1 MEGKASVSANEIA
14 SFVWAKSSPYKSL
27 KRHMIETGCCAQV
40 LMRKGLGQHFL
51 KELSCLTGRSDDEN
65 IRLIGY
71 IASLHDIGK
80 CHPVFQKSADDLP
93 QVQRLK
99 EGGCLASSGVRCRFR
114 HELYSEEILDR
125 IWKRTQFFPR
135 STRDTITRVLSMHH
149 QGKNG
154 ESCEIER
161 DASLWE
167 QAQDHLEREM
177 RRFFQVSQ
185 LPVMP
190 DFGRSDAFA
199 LSLMGVV
206 ILSDWL
212 ASSEIFEKFA
222 AVENSSLSDIRAAAE
237 RTVENC
243 GLVSG
248 TKLPSYDDFC
258 ALWPEISREGMRP
271 LQKECAGMDYRGTS
285 LCLLEAPMGE
295 GKTEA
300 ALYAVSRMMET
311 CGKDGFY
318 VALPTSATSNQMHNR
333 VNDLFQ
339 RHGLAP
345 SRLLHSMAWLV
356 DAQAQQHHASLGDDD
371 DRQSLAQWLMPLR
384 RGLLSQYAVGTVDQ
398 AMMSV
403 LQIKYGV
410 LRLLGLT
417 DKILVVDEIHAYDAY
432 MNQIIERL
440 IEWCRALG
448 IPVVLLSATLPLA
461 KKRKLLAAAGV
472 SEYEPSA
479 SYPLITSVRNDGTV
493 TERPVEAFVRRRYRF
508 ALRPVMNDREAV
520 ASLAVDKVKN
530 GGCLCLLM
538 DTVKGA
544 QALYPLLK
552 EKAAPDTELIVFH
565 ARFTAERRQ
574 QIESECIAKF
584 GRNAGANRP
593 KKAILLCT
601 QVVEQSL
608 DVDFDF
614 MMTEIAPIDLLLQ
627 RAGRVFRHDGTP
639 RPDGCVCPE
648 IDVLVPPKHNFAAIE
663 MIYYPI
669 LLERTEKY
677 LAAHEVIAVP
687 EEMRQCIEEVYSEQS
702 DDGELQKF
710 SEKLF
715 SEQLQEAQAEGV
727 ILPSPKD
734 NRFFARGKDAR
745 HFFGLRDDEDA
756 QFRAM
761 KTRLGS
767 DSRRVALLRPEL
779 FRLARENSDY
789 ADVARQVLMQSV
801 NLRLPEAGQTVKEDN
816 SAWRNGYD
824 GENLLKGVY
833 ILPLDENHSAKY
845 NANKIIKNDLIGV
858 QIEGA

>member
-1 MEGKASVSANEIA
+1 MEGEASVSANDIA
-14 SFVWAKSSPYKSL
+14 SLVWAKSSPYKSL
-27 KRHMIETGCCAQV
+27 KRHMVETGCCAQV
-40 LMRKGLGQHFL
+40 LMRKGPGQPFL
-51 KELSCLTGRSDDEN
+51 KELSCLTGGDDDEN
-65 IRLIGY
+65 LRLIGY
-71 IASLHDIGK
+71 IAALHDIGK
-80 CHPVFQKSADDLP
+80 CHPAFQKNADDLP

-99 EGGCLASSGVRCRFR
+99 EAGCLASSGVRCHFR

-125 IWKRTQFFPR
+125 IWEKTQFFPR
-135 STRDTITRVLSMHH
+135 NTRDTITRVLSMHH

-161 DASLWE
+161 EASLWE
-167 QAQDHLEREM
+167 QAQDQLEREM
-177 RRFFQVSQ
+177 RQVFQVSQ
-185 LPVMP
+185 LPAMP
-190 DFGRSDAFA
+190 DFGRGDAFA

-212 ASSEIFEKFA
+212 ASSEIFENFSA
-222 AVENSSLSDIRAAAE
+222 AEKTLLSDIRAAAE

-258 ALWPEISREGMRP
+258 ELWPEISREGMRP

-333 VNDLFQ
+333 VNGLFQ

-356 DAQAQQHHASLGDDD
+356 DAQAQRHHASLGDDD

-403 LQIKYGV
+403 MQIKYGV

-432 MNQIIERL
+432 MAQIIEQL
-440 IEWCRALG
+440 VAWCRALS

-461 KKRKLLAAAGV
+461 KKRKLLAAAGA

-479 SYPLITSVRNDGTV
+479 GYPLITSVRNDGTV

-552 EKAAPDTELIVFH
+552 EKATPDTELIVFH

-627 RAGRVFRHDGTP
+627 RAGRVFRHDGTT
-639 RPDGCVCPE
+639 RPDGCVRPQ

-669 LLERTEKY
+669 LLERTENY

-687 EEMRQCIEEVYSEQS
+687 EDIRSCIEEVYSEQINN
-702 DDGELQKF
+702 GEL
-710 SEKLF
+710 EKYSARLF
-715 SEQLQEAQAEGV
+715 NEQTQAVYGKSV
-727 ILPSPKD
+727 VLPDPNED
-734 NRFFARGKDAR
+734 YFFARDQVNS
-745 HFFGLRDDEDA
+745 HLFNFNDEDA
-756 QFRAM
+756 RFKRLT
-761 KTRLGS
+761 TRL
-767 DSRRVALLRPEL
+767 DADTRQVALLASPL
-779 FRLARENSDY
+779 FRQAQENPDS
-789 ADVARQVLMQSV
+789 AEVARQVLMQTV
-801 NLRLPEAGQTVKEDN
+801 GLRLFDESESEKRKDL
-816 SAWRNGYD
+816 D
-824 GENLLKGVY
+824 GGKFFEGEKLLKGCLV
-833 ILPLDENHSAKY
+833 LQLEENKTVNFSSI
-845 NANKIIKNDLIGV
+845 KIIKDDIIGV
-858 QIEGA
+858 WMEGV

>member
-1 MEGKASVSANEIA
+1 MEGEASVSANDIA
-14 SFVWAKSSPYKSL
+14 SLVWAKSSPYKSL
-27 KRHMIETGCCAQV
+27 KRHMVETGCCAQV
-40 LMRKGLGQHFL
+40 LMRKGPGQPFL
-51 KELSCLTGRSDDEN
+51 KELSCLTGGDDDEN
-65 IRLIGY
+65 LRLIGY
-71 IASLHDIGK
+71 IAALHDIGK
-80 CHPVFQKSADDLP
+80 CHPAFQKNADDLP

-99 EGGCLASSGVRCRFR
+99 EAGCLASSGVRCHFR

-125 IWKRTQFFPR
+125 IWEKTQFFPR
-135 STRDTITRVLSMHH
+135 NTRDTITRVLSMHH

-161 DASLWE
+161 EASLWE
-167 QAQDHLEREM
+167 QAQDQLEREM
-177 RRFFQVSQ
+177 RQVFQVSQ
-185 LPVMP
+185 LPAMP
-190 DFGRSDAFA
+190 DFGRGDAFA

-212 ASSEIFEKFA
+212 ASSEIFENFSA
-222 AVENSSLSDIRAAAE
+222 AEKTLLSDIRAAAE

-258 ALWPEISREGMRP
+258 ELWPEISREGMRP

-333 VNDLFQ
+333 VNGLFQ

-356 DAQAQQHHASLGDDD
+356 DAQAQRHHASLGDDD

-403 LQIKYGV
+403 MQIKYGV

-432 MNQIIERL
+432 MAQIIEQL
-440 IEWCRALG
+440 VAWCRALS
-448 IPVVLLSATLPLA
+448 IPVVLLSATLPLT
-461 KKRKLLAAAGV
+461 KKRKLLAAAGA

-479 SYPLITSVRNDGTV
+479 GYPLITSVRNDGTV

-552 EKAAPDTELIVFH
+552 EKATPDTELIVFH

-627 RAGRVFRHDGTP
+627 RAGRVFRHDGTT
-639 RPDGCVCPE
+639 RPDGCVRPQ

-669 LLERTEKY
+669 LLERTENY

-687 EEMRQCIEEVYSEQS
+687 EDIRSCIEEVYSEQINN
-702 DDGELQKF
+702 GEL
-710 SEKLF
+710 EKYSARLF
-715 SEQLQEAQAEGV
+715 NEQTQAVYGKSV
-727 ILPSPKD
+727 VLPDPNED
-734 NRFFARGKDAR
+734 YFFARDQVNS
-745 HFFGLRDDEDA
+745 HLFNFNDEDA
-756 QFRAM
+756 RFKRLT
-761 KTRLGS
+761 TRL
-767 DSRRVALLRPEL
+767 DADTRQVALLASPL
-779 FRLARENSDY
+779 FRQAQENPDS
-789 ADVARQVLMQSV
+789 AEVARQVLMQTV
-801 NLRLPEAGQTVKEDN
+801 GLRLFDESESEKRKDL
-816 SAWRNGYD
+816 D
-824 GENLLKGVY
+824 GGKFFEGEKLLKGCLV
-833 ILPLDENHSAKY
+833 LQLEENKTVNFSSI
-845 NANKIIKNDLIGV
+845 KIIKDDIIGV
-858 QIEGA
+858 WMEGV

>member
-1 MEGKASVSANEIA
+1 MKGKDPFSASDIA
-14 SFVWAKSSPYKSL
+14 SLVWAKSFPYKSL

-40 LMRKGLGQHFL
+40 LMRKGPGQPFL
-51 KELSCLTGRSDDEN
+51 KELSRLTGRDDDEN
-65 IRLIGY
+65 LCLIGY
-71 IASLHDIGK
+71 ITALHDIGK

-99 EGGCLASSGVRCRFR
+99 EAGCLASSGVRCHFR
-114 HELYSEEILDR
+114 HELYSEGILDR
-125 IWKRTQFFPR
+125 IWKKTQFFPR
-135 STRDTITRVLSMHH
+135 DTCDTITRVLSMHH

-161 DASLWE
+161 EASLWE
-167 QAQDHLEREM
+167 QAQDQLEREM
-177 RRFFQVSQ
+177 RQVFQVSQ
-185 LPVMP
+185 LPAMP

-199 LSLMGVV
+199 LSLMGLV
-206 ILSDWL
+206 ILADWL
-212 ASSEIFEKFA
+212 VSSEIFEKFA
-222 AVENSSLSDIRAAAE
+222 ATETPSLSDIRAAAE

-258 ALWPEISREGMRP
+258 ELWPEISREGMRP
-271 LQKECAGMDYRGTS
+271 LQKECAGMDYHDTS

-311 CGKDGFY
+311 RGKDGFY
-318 VALPTSATSNQMHNR
+318 VALPTSATSNQMHAR
-333 VNDLFQ
+333 VNELFQ

-371 DRQSLAQWLMPLR
+371 DRQSLAQWLIPLR

-403 LQIKYGV
+403 MQIKYGV

-440 IEWCRALG
+440 VEWCRALG

-461 KKRKLLAAAGV
+461 KKRKLLAAAGAL
-472 SEYEPSA
+472 EYEPSA
-479 SYPLITSVRNDGTV
+479 DYPLVTSVRSDGTV
-493 TERPVEAFVRRRYRF
+493 TERPVEAFIQRRYRF
-508 ALRPVMNDREAV
+508 TLRPVMNDHEAV
-520 ASLAVDKVKN
+520 ASLAVDKVRN

-552 EKAAPDTELIVFH
+552 EKATADTELIVFH

-593 KKAILLCT
+593 QKAILLCT

-639 RPDGCVCPE
+639 RPDGCVRPE

-663 MIYYPI
+663 KIYYHI

-677 LAAHEVIAVP
+677 LATHNVIAVP
-687 EEMRQCIEEVYSEQS
+687 EEMRQCVEEVYSEQS
-702 DDGELQKF
+702 HDGELQKF

-715 SEQLQEAQAEGV
+715 SEQLQEAQAEGI
-727 ILPSPKD
+727 ILPPPKGE
-734 NRFFARGKDAR
+734 RFFARGKDAR

-756 QFRAM
+756 QFRAL

-767 DSRRVALLRPEL
+767 DSRRVALLQPEL
-779 FRLARENSDY
+779 FRLARENSGR
-789 ADVARQVLMQSV
+789 ADVPRQVLMQTV
-801 NLRLPEAGQTVKEDN
+801 NLRLFDAPESEERKGVIGKNFFE
-816 SAWRNGYD
+816 
-824 GENLLKGVY
+824 GEKLLKGCLVLQLEEDNTA
-833 ILPLDENHSAKY
+833 ILGSI
-845 NANKIIKNDLIGV
+845 KIIKDDIIGIQMKGV
-858 QIEGA
+858 